1 MTYMEIVKMRRC
13 RGMETL
19 KKALEKRKIECR
31 VETPDTVY
39 CGSPKDLL
47 LAISEKEL
55 QLEVINKR
63 LESLFGDKRWDIEV
77 G

>member
-1 MTYMEIVKMRRC
+1 
-13 RGMETL
+13 METL
-19 KKALEKRKIECR
+19 KEALQKRKVECR
-31 VETPDTVY
+31 IETPDMFY

-47 LAISEKEL
+47 AEIPEKEL
-55 QLEVINKR
+55 RLEVINKR

>member
-1 MTYMEIVKMRRC
+1 MIEITERRV
-13 RGMETL
+13 METL
-19 KKALEKRKIECR
+19 KEALKIRKVECR

-55 QLEVINKR
+55 QMEVINKR
-63 LESLFGDKRWDIEV
+63 LEFLFGDKRWDIEV

>member
-1 MTYMEIVKMRRC
+1 
-13 RGMETL
+13 METL
-19 KKALEKRKIECR
+19 KEALKIRKVECR

-39 CGSPKDLL
+39 CGSKKDLL
-47 LAISEKEL
+47 LVISESEL
-55 QLEVINKR
+55 KLAVINKK

>member
-1 MTYMEIVKMRRC
+1 
-13 RGMETL
+13 METL
-19 KKALEKRKIECR
+19 KEALKIRKVEYR
-31 VETPDTVY
+31 VETPDMVY

-47 LAISEKEL
+47 LAIPESELKL
-55 QLEVINKR
+55 AVINKK

>member
-1 MTYMEIVKMRRC
+1 
-13 RGMETL
+13 METL
-19 KKALEKRKIECR
+19 KEALKIRKVECR

-55 QLEVINKR
+55 QMEVINKR
-63 LESLFGDKRWDIEV
+63 LEFLFGDKRWDIEV

>member
-1 MTYMEIVKMRRC
+1 MIEITERRV
-13 RGMETL
+13 METL
-19 KKALEKRKIECR
+19 KEALKIRKVECR

-55 QLEVINKR
+55 QMEVINKR
-63 LESLFGDKRWDIEV
+63 LEFLFGDKRWDVEV

>member
-1 MTYMEIVKMRRC
+1 MKI
-13 RGMETL
+13 
-19 KKALEKRKIECR
+19 RKVECR

-47 LAISEKEL
+47 LVISESEL
-55 QLEVINKR
+55 KLAVINKK

>member
-1 MTYMEIVKMRRC
+1 
-13 RGMETL
+13 METL
-19 KKALEKRKIECR
+19 KEALKIRKVGCR

-39 CGSPKDLL
+39 CGSPKDFL
-47 LAISEKEL
+47 LAISESEL
-55 QLEVINKR
+55 KLAVINKK